1 MAVARHGCIKLE
13 IRVPISVLEV
23 LYLSWLH
30 AVYIH
35 VHVNVHVQ
43 FAMAVS
49 FTFEHVCIV
58 Q

>member
-1 MAVARHGCIKLE
+1 MHKVRDPKYQS
-13 IRVPISVLEV
+13 SVLEV

-35 VHVNVHVQ
+35 VHVQ
-43 FAMAVS
+43 FAMAIS
-49 FTFEHVCIV
+49 FIFEHVCIV

>member
-1 MAVARHGCIKLE
+1 MHKVRDTKYQSS
-13 IRVPISVLEV
+13 VPEV

-30 AVYIH
+30 AVY

-43 FAMAVS
+43 FAMAIS
-49 FTFEHVCIV
+49 FILEHVCIV